1 MAARKPTPVDV
12 VYFPKKV
19 KAAPRAVTQ
28 TIPEVPLGGEFDAA
42 TEVELASISPAG
54 TPGKKRTKSSD
65 RHQKVELAQ
74 APSDGLAD
82 MMELGHELFTRGKV
96 NEARV
101 VFEGLVVSNPDDPFI
116 HTMLGTIH
124 LARNDLDQA
133 LGAFEKALAL
143 DPDDVPARVYRAEI
157 RLNKKRYRAATDDLK
172 LALKTAQ
179 ADDPFAERAR
189 RLLKLATRS
198 AKP

>member
-12 VYFPKKV
+12 VYFPKRA
-19 KAAPRAVTQ
+19 KAPVRSVTQ
-28 TIPEVPLGGEFDAA
+28 TIPEVAIADVEPA
-42 TEVELASISPAG
+42 TEVDVAVVGS
-54 TPGKKRTKSSD
+54 GKKRTKSSE
-65 RHQKVELAQ
+65 RTRRVEPKQ
-74 APSDGLAD
+74 ADADGLAD

-124 LARNDLDQA
+124 LARHDLDQA

-157 RLNKKRYRAATDDLK
+157 RLNKKRYRAATDDLNQ
-172 LALKTAQ
+172 ALKVA
-179 ADDPFAERAR
+179 APDDPFADRAR
-189 RLLKLATRS
+189 RLLKLASRS

>member
-12 VYFPKKV
+12 VYFPKKAKV
-19 KAAPRAVTQ
+19 APRAITQ
-28 TIPEVPLGGEFDAA
+28 TIPEVALGAELDAA
-42 TEVELASISPAG
+42 TEVDPGSDSPA
-54 TPGKKRTKSSD
+54 KKRTRSSD
-65 RHQKVELAQ
+65 RNKKVEPAQ
-74 APSDGLAD
+74 APTDGLAD

-143 DPDDVPARVYRAEI
+143 DPTDVPARVYRAEI

-172 LALKTAQ
+172 LALKTA
-179 ADDPFAERAR
+179 ATDDPFAERAR
-189 RLLKLATRS
+189 RLLKLANR